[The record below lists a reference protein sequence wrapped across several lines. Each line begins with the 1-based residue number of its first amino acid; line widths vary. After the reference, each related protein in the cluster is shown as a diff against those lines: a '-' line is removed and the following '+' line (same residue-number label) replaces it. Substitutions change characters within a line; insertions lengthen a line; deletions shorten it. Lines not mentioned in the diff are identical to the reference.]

1 MKMLNRFA
9 IILLVTLV
17 SFSQIQAQPFTGK
30 VLYLTTDAQL
40 AGTDDAFI
48 VAKLTSWGFTVE
60 IKSITGFKTFAAP
73 VPTNDELKAYKFVFV
88 GEYCGSGDGARF
100 RGATLTGSSAWSGGW
115 LNIPI
120 ITTDN
125 WFAKVGTFGFLNS
138 SSQSPTTYAN
148 VSLNGFTPASG
159 CINGSGKVKI
169 VDQTNHILAGGLTNG
184 TEITMSNATTEAAGA
199 IVNFAIP
206 TIPIIPIAALS
217 EDANGTQLVAY
228 GVEKGTATFNSAG
241 VNDGTVKT
249 KARIAAVGITAQ
261 ALGSVTDDGFK
272 LILGAVKWVMDP
284 TSDIEKNAELPTE
297 YTLEQ
302 NYPNPFNP
310 ATKIT
315 FSLPK
320 DGMTSLSVY
329 NLLGEKVAS
338 LVNEELQAG
347 VHSYSFDAS
356 QLSSGIYFYKLDSD
370 QVSLTKKMMLIK

>member
-1 MKMLNRFA
+1 MKMLYRL
-9 IILLVTLV
+9 IIVFLVTLI

-60 IKSITGFKTFAAP
+60 IKSITGFKTATAP
-73 VPTNDELKAYKFVFV
+73 VPTNDELKQYKFAFV

-100 RGATLTGSSAWSGGW
+100 RGATGTTWTGGW
-115 LNIPI
+115 LNIPV

-125 WFAKVGTFGFLNS
+125 WFAKVGTFGFLVASTN
-138 SSQSPTTYAN
+138 SPTTYGN
-148 VSLNGFTPASG
+148 LCLNGFTPSSG
-159 CINGSGKVKI
+159 NINGSGKVKI
-169 VDQTNHILAGGLTNG
+169 VDQSNHILAGGLANG
-184 TEITMSNATTEAAGA
+184 TEITMATATTEATGA
-199 IVNFAIP
+199 IINFSVP
-206 TIPIIPIAALS
+206 TITPIIPIAAVS
-217 EDANGTQLVAY
+217 EDAAGTQLVAY
-228 GVEKGTATFNSAG
+228 GVEKGTATFKSTG
-241 VNDGTVKT
+241 GTIDPTLKT
-249 KARIAAVGITAQ
+249 AARIAVVGIAGQ

-284 TSDIEKNAELPTE
+284 TSDVEKAEGLPTE
-297 YTLEQ
+297 YSLEQ

-310 ATKIT
+310 TTKIT

-320 DGMTSLSVY
+320 DGITSLSVY

-338 LVNEELQAG
+338 LVNEELQSG

-356 QLSSGIYFYKLDSD
+356 RLSSGIYFYKLDSD
-370 QVSLTKKMMLIK
+370 KVSLTKKMILIK